1 MLVRKSGRVRVDE
14 EKICEII
21 ISFSLWYRRYQVSL
35 CGCKESICGDIN
47 AQKEREHWKKSRS
60 KDTTNK
66 INLISKTLLLF
77 VFLSY
82 LWFALCIYVG
92 SVFAFVIWMKNSV
105 SISFSFPPSRVCF
118 VFSFCILWLDFS
130 YLSRD
135 WGLVFPCCLYLL
147 FCIPNPSLSLTVSV
161 VLYCDHKI
169 ILIYPIIYIC

>member
-1 MLVRKSGRVRVDE
+1 MHKKNGNTERRAEV
-14 EKICEII
+14 KIQQTKLIL
-21 ISFSLWYRRYQVSL
+21 FPKRYFF
-35 CGCKESICGDIN
+35 C
-47 AQKEREHWKKSRS
+47 
-60 KDTTNK
+60 
-66 INLISKTLLLF
+66 
-77 VFLSY
+77 FLSY

-105 SISFSFPPSRVCF
+105 SISFSFSPSRVCF
-118 VFSFCILWLDFS
+118 LFSFCILWLDFS